1 MEPYQVRYTLEEI
14 IFAQGMECYYMKK
27 SGTFT
32 IDSYDIELYRS
43 LRQYPYIR
51 SIPYLDQIKTT
62 KLFKLIMLAK

>member
-27 SGTFT
+27 PGTFT
-32 IDSYDIELYRS
+32 IDSDDIELYMS
-43 LRQYPYIR
+43 LRHYNYIR